1 VNRQSHRLARRTLAP
16 LALLALLPLAACGS
30 DDGDAGAEGG
40 GEATTITVLAA
51 SSLTETF
58 TELADRFEAEHPGVS
73 VELAFDSSATLAA
86 QAVEGA
92 PADVL
97 ATADERTMDD
107 ATDALAGDP
116 QVFAT
121 NTLVMVVPA
130 ANEAGIRGFEDVADG
145 DATYVACVE
154 TAPCGAIWA
163 AISEEQGVTSPAAS
177 LEVDVKAVLAKVTED
192 EADAGFVYAT
202 DAVAAGEAV
211 ETFDVPGAE
220 DHETVYPIA
229 TLDQA
234 GDAALAQ
241 EFVDLVL
248 SSTGQRVLADAG
260 FGAP

>member
-1 VNRQSHRLARRTLAP
+1 MRRLVP
-16 LALLALLPLAACGS
+16 LALLALLPLAACGGES
-30 DDGDAGAEGG
+30 DAEGQ
-40 GEATTITVLAA
+40 IVTVLAA
-51 SSLTETF
+51 SSLTGTF
-58 TELADRFEAEHPGVS
+58 TELAEQFEADHPGVE

-107 ATDALAGDP
+107 AVTVLTEPAR
-116 QVFAT
+116 VFAT
-121 NTLVMVVPA
+121 NTMVMVVPA
-130 ANEAGIRGFEDVADG
+130 ANDAGLTGFEDVAAG

-163 AISEEQGVTSPAAS
+163 AIAEEQGVTAEPAS

-202 DAVAAGEAV
+202 DAVAAGDAV
-211 ETFDVPGAE
+211 RAFDVPGAE
-220 DHETVYPIA
+220 DHLAIYPIA
-229 TLDQA
+229 TLEQA

-248 SSTGQRVLADAG
+248 SSTGQDLLAEAG
-260 FGAP
+260 FGPPSAVS

>member
-1 VNRQSHRLARRTLAP
+1 MNPVQHRRALAP
-16 LALLALLPLAACGS
+16 LALLALLPLAACGGS
-30 DDGDAGAEGG
+30 DDGDGSAAGDG
-40 GEATTITVLAA
+40 TTLTVLAA
-51 SSLTETF
+51 SSLTGTF
-58 TELADRFEAEHPGVS
+58 TDLADRFEADHPGVT

-97 ATADERTMDD
+97 ATADTRTMDD
-107 ATDALAGDP
+107 AADALATDP

-121 NTLVMVVPA
+121 NTMVMVVPA
-130 ANEAGIRGFEDVADG
+130 ANEAGITGFEDVADG

-154 TAPCGAIWA
+154 TAPCGALWA
-163 AISEEQGVTSPAAS
+163 AIADEQGVTAPAAS
-177 LEVDVKAVLAKVTED
+177 LEVDVKSVLAKVTED

-202 DAVAAGEAV
+202 DAVAAGDAV
-211 ETFDVPGAE
+211 EAFDVPGAE
-220 DHETVYPIA
+220 DHVTAYPIA

-248 SSTGQRVLADAG
+248 SSTGQGVLADAG

>member
-1 VNRQSHRLARRTLAP
+1 MNRLVP
-16 LALLALLPLAACGS
+16 LALLALLPLAACG
-30 DDGDAGAEGG
+30 DDDAGAGDGG
-40 GEATTITVLAA
+40 GGGTTLTVLAA
-51 SSLTETF
+51 SSLTGTF
-58 TELADRFEAEHPGVS
+58 TELAAEFEADHPGVS

-107 ATDALAGDP
+107 AVSVLPEPAR
-116 QVFAT
+116 VFAT

-130 ANEAGIRGFEDVADG
+130 ANEAGLTGFDDLRTG

-163 AISEEQGVTSPAAS
+163 AIADEQGVTTEPAS
-177 LEVDVKAVLAKVTED
+177 LEVDVKAVLAKVAED

-202 DAVAAGEAV
+202 DAVAAGDAV
-211 ETFDVPGAE
+211 EAFDVPGAE
-220 DHETVYPIA
+220 DHLAVYPIA
-229 TLDQA
+229 TLEQA
-234 GDAALAQ
+234 ADAALAQ

-248 SSTGQRVLADAG
+248 SDPGQQVLADAG
-260 FGAP
+260 FGSPSAVL